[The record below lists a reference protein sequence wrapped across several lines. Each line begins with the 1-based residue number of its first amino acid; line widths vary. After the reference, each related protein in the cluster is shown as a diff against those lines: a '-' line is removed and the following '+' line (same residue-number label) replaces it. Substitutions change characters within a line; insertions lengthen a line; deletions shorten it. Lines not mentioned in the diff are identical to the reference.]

1 MNPSSRFGTLRGDQG
16 PTPSLD
22 HPACAATAPAPCA
35 APLTG
40 RPLPFA
46 PDAPSSRPTAPAA
59 PTLARPCRST
69 ATRMSWLGKPRQHRW
84 PVRTGPVIAALLLLA
99 AFPAAALAAVFTGEI
114 ADETLRLDDLRI
126 TDRADAPYKNATA
139 ISATKTDTPLI
150 DLPQSV
156 QVIPL
161 RLIEDLGAIE
171 ITDLYR
177 SIGGVTQFSY
187 GGVVFRGFRQE
198 ETRYNGVAGSPYG
211 DFGISRLGNVEQ
223 VEVLKGPASVLY
235 GSNQPGG
242 LINIVTRR
250 PQAARSGRLTVRTGT
265 GDSFGLQ
272 LDVTGP
278 IDAARRH
285 LYLVNVATDDQDR
298 FRNHARTE
306 STVTTAGY
314 TWVASPAT
322 RVTVQVEHIDQD
334 NSAHRLRGVPFE
346 NGSFLTDTTFT
357 TTEPT
362 DFQSLVADVVQAR
375 LDHVFASDLRLNV
388 TYRWFDNQG
397 LQQYHEPRG
406 LLADRRT
413 MRREFRDQDRRVG
426 QHSAAANLIGAF
438 QRGDFAHQVLAGGEF
453 YHTNTWFRGLTVP
466 MAQVPTI
473 DIYEPVYGLTSA
485 ASYNLGGRTYNT
497 TDADL
502 LRTGLYVQDQIG
514 WRDRWH
520 LLLAARYE
528 YFVDENRLSPQ
539 RRTDGAL
546 TTRAGLLRKLG
557 PATSLY
563 FSYAEGFVPQ
573 GLANEYR
580 GGPFDPEE
588 STSHELGLKR
598 DFLGGRFGLTAAI
611 YEITKSNVLQDDPD
625 PAVPA
630 DWLTTIGEVRSRGF
644 EIDLAGQLTAA
655 WSLQANYAYN
665 DVVVTRDVVAANVG
679 QGFPNSPHH
688 QAGLWTRYDLP
699 GHLPGFGLGA
709 EYVSTRTNFI
719 EVDAFPARGYV
730 VWDAA
735 LYWAVA
741 DVSLTLRCDN
751 LFDRVYSQS
760 TFGGRNG
767 HFPGEPRNVT
777 LTAAWKF

>member
-1 MNPSSRFGTLRGDQG
+1 
-16 PTPSLD
+16 
-22 HPACAATAPAPCA
+22 
-35 APLTG
+35 
-40 RPLPFA
+40 
-46 PDAPSSRPTAPAA
+46 
-59 PTLARPCRST
+59 
-69 ATRMSWLGKPRQHRW
+69 MSWLGKLRQRRW
-84 PVRTGPVIAALLLLA
+84 PARTGPVGFARGR
-99 AFPAAALAAVFTGEI
+99 LAAVVLLAGLAFADLPAFVGELTG
-114 ADETLRLDDLRI
+114 ETLRLDPLQI

-139 ISATKTDTPLI
+139 ISATKTHTPLI

-161 RLIEDLGAIE
+161 QLIEDLGALE

-177 SIGGVTQFSY
+177 TIGGVTQFSY

-250 PQAARSGRLTVRTGT
+250 PQAEHSGRLTARAGT
-265 GDSFGLQ
+265 GDSYGLQ
-272 LDVTGP
+272 LDLTGP
-278 IDAARRH
+278 LDAARRH

-298 FRNHARTE
+298 FRNNARTE
-306 STVTTAGY
+306 SSVTTAGY

-322 RVTVQVEHIDQD
+322 RVTVSAEHIDQD

-346 NGSFLTDTTFT
+346 HGRFLTDTTFT

-362 DFQSLVADVVQAR
+362 DFQTLVADVVQAR
-375 LDHVFASDLRLNV
+375 LDHVFTSDLRLNA

-413 MRREFRDQDRRVG
+413 MRREFRDQDRRVE

-438 QRGDFAHQVLAGGEF
+438 QRGDFAHQVLVGGEF

-485 ASYNLGGRTYNT
+485 DSYDLGSRTYNT

-502 LRTGLYVQDQIG
+502 LRTGLYVQDQVS

-528 YFVDENRLSPQ
+528 YFVDENRLSPL

-580 GGPFDPEE
+580 GGPFDPEA
-588 STSHELGLKR
+588 STSYELGLKR
-598 DFLGGRFGLTAAI
+598 DFLGGRVGLTASV
-611 YEITKSNVLQDDPD
+611 YEITKSNVLQNDPD
-625 PAVPA
+625 PSAPA

-644 EIDLAGQLTAA
+644 EIDVTGQLTDA

-665 DVVVTRDVVAANVG
+665 DVVVTDDVVAANIG
-679 QGFPNSPHH
+679 QGFPNSPRH
-688 QAGLWTRYDLP
+688 QAGLWTRYNLP
-699 GHLPGFGLGA
+699 GRLPGLGLGA

-719 EVDAFPARGYV
+719 EADAFPAHGYA

-735 LYWAVA
+735 LYWSVG

-767 HFPGEPRNVT
+767 HFPGEPRNLT

>member
-1 MNPSSRFGTLRGDQG
+1 MAPPENPSR
-16 PTPSLD
+16 
-22 HPACAATAPAPCA
+22 
-35 APLTG
+35 
-40 RPLPFA
+40 RPLALF
-46 PDAPSSRPTAPAA
+46 
-59 PTLARPCRST
+59 
-69 ATRMSWLGKPRQHRW
+69 
-84 PVRTGPVIAALLLLA
+84 AALLLA
-99 AFPAAALAAVFTGEI
+99 ATCTHAQTAMPAPADHNPAASDPIV
-114 ADETLRLDDLRI
+114 RLDAFVI
-126 TDRADAPYKNATA
+126 TDRATAPYRNATA

-156 QVIPL
+156 QVLP
-161 RLIEDLGAIE
+161 RQLIEDLGALE

-187 GGVVFRGFRQE
+187 GGVTFRGFRQE

-250 PQAARSGRLTVRTGT
+250 PQAERAGRLTARYGT
-265 GDSFGLQ
+265 GDSYGIQ
-272 LDVTGP
+272 LDLTGP
-278 IDAARRH
+278 LDAARRH

-298 FRNHARTE
+298 FRHHARSE
-306 STVTTAGY
+306 STVYTAGY
-314 TWVASPAT
+314 TWVVSPAT
-322 RVTVQVEHIDQD
+322 LLTVSGEHIDQD
-334 NSAHRLRGVPFE
+334 NPAHRLRGVPFE
-346 NGSFLTDTTFT
+346 NGRFLTAPTFT

-362 DFQSLVADVVQAR
+362 DFQTLVADVVQAR
-375 LDHVFASDLRLNV
+375 LDHVFTSDLRLNA

-413 MRREFRDQDRRVG
+413 MRREFRDQDRRVE

-438 QRGDFAHQVLAGGEF
+438 RHGEFAHQALLGGEF
-453 YHTNTWFRGLTVP
+453 YRTNTWFRGLTVP

-473 DIYEPVYGLTSA
+473 DLYNPVYGLTSA
-485 ASYNLGGRTYNT
+485 ASYNLGSRVYTT

-502 LRTGLYVQDQIG
+502 LRTGLYLQDQIG
-514 WRDRWH
+514 WRDQWH

-573 GLANEYR
+573 GLANEFR

-588 STSHELGLKR
+588 STSYELGLKR
-598 DFLGGRFGLTAAI
+598 DFLNGRLGVTAAL
-611 YEITKSNVLQDDPD
+611 YEITKSNVLQDDPN
-625 PAVPA
+625 PAAPA
-630 DWLTTIGEVRSRGF
+630 DWLRTIGEVRSRGF
-644 EIDLAGQLTAA
+644 EVDATGQLAAA
-655 WSLQANYAYN
+655 WSIQANYAYN
-665 DVVVTRDVVAANVG
+665 DVVVIRDVVAANVG
-679 QGFPNSPHH
+679 QGFPNAPRH
-688 QAGLWTRYDLP
+688 QAGLWTRYNLP
-699 GHLPGFGLGA
+699 GRLPGFGLGA

-719 EVDAFPARGYV
+719 EADAFPAPGYL

-735 LYWAVA
+735 LYWSVG
-741 DVSLTLRCDN
+741 DVSLALRCDN

-767 HFPGEPRNVT
+767 HFPGEPRNLT

>member
-1 MNPSSRFGTLRGDQG
+1 MYQPIRFGAHHGDQAS
-16 PTPSLD
+16 TPSFNFQ
-22 HPACAATAPAPCA
+22 ARAVSAPATPVA
-35 APLTG
+35 RQAG
-40 RPLPFA
+40 GASSFA
-46 PDAPSSRPTAPAA
+46 PDASPSRAIAPAA
-59 PTLARPCRST
+59 PTLARPCRFT
-69 ATRMSWLGKPRQHRW
+69 AMRMSWLGKLRQRRW
-84 PVRTGPVIAALLLLA
+84 PVRTGPVAALLLASSTCADLSASLA
-99 AFPAAALAAVFTGEI
+99 GEVS
-114 ADETLRLDDLRI
+114 AETLRLDDLHI
-126 TDRADAPYKNATA
+126 TDRVDAPYKNATA
-139 ISATKTDTPLI
+139 ISATKTDTALI

-161 RLIEDLGAIE
+161 QLIEDLGALE

-177 SIGGVTQFSY
+177 NVAGVTQYSY
-187 GGVVFRGFRQE
+187 GGVVARGFRQE

-242 LINIVTRR
+242 LINIVTRQPR
-250 PQAARSGRLTVRTGT
+250 AEPAGKLTARYGS
-265 GDSFGLQ
+265 GDSYGLQ

-278 IDAARRH
+278 IDAAHRH
-285 LYLVNVATDDQDR
+285 LYLFNVATDDQDR
-298 FRNHARTE
+298 FRNNARTE
-306 STVTTAGY
+306 STVYTGGY
-314 TWVASPAT
+314 SWVLSPAT
-322 RVTVQVEHIDQD
+322 RVTVQAERIDQD

-346 NGSFLTDTTFT
+346 NGRFLTDTTFT

-375 LDHVFASDLRLNV
+375 LDHVFTSDLRLNA

-413 MRREFRDQDRRVG
+413 MRREFRDQDRRVE
-426 QHSAAANLIGAF
+426 QHSVAVNLLGAF
-438 QRGDFAHQVLAGGEF
+438 QRGDFAHQVLVGGEL

-485 ASYNLGGRTYNT
+485 DSYGLGSRPYNT

-502 LRTGLYVQDQIG
+502 LRTGVYVQDQFS
-514 WRDRWH
+514 WRDHWH

-539 RRTDGAL
+539 RRSDGAP

-563 FSYAEGFVPQ
+563 YSYAEGFVPQ

-588 STSHELGLKR
+588 STSHEFGFKR
-598 DFLGGRFGLTAAI
+598 DFFDGRAGLTAAI
-611 YEITKSNVLQDDPD
+611 YELTKSNVLQNDPD
-625 PAVPA
+625 PAAPA
-630 DWLTTIGEVRSRGF
+630 DWLTTLGEVRSRGF
-644 EIDLAGQLTAA
+644 EIDVTGQLTAA

-665 DVVVTRDVVAANVG
+665 DVVVTRDVVAANIG
-679 QGFPNSPHH
+679 QGFPNSPRH
-688 QAGLWTRYDLP
+688 QAGLWTRCNLP
-699 GHLPGFGLGA
+699 GRLPGFGLGA
-709 EYVSTRTNFI
+709 EYVSTRANSI

-735 LYWAVA
+735 LYWSVGGI
-741 DVSLTLRCDN
+741 SLTLRCDN
-751 LFDRVYSQS
+751 LFDHVYSQS

-767 HFPGEPRNVT
+767 HFPGEPRNMT

>member
-1 MNPSSRFGTLRGDQG
+1 MNQPSSFGAPRGDQG
-16 PTPSLD
+16 PTPSFN
-22 HPACAATAPAPCA
+22 HPARAVSAPAPRP
-35 APLTG
+35 APLAG
-40 RPLPFA
+40 RPSPFA
-46 PDAPSSRPTAPAA
+46 PELLPPRPIATDAL
-59 PTLARPCRST
+59 TLARPCRST
-69 ATRMSWLGKPRQHRW
+69 ATRMSWLGKLRQRRW
-84 PVRTGPVIAALLLLA
+84 PARAGLTAIALLFLGGTCADLSA
-99 AFPAAALAAVFTGEI
+99 SLVGEI
-114 ADETLRLDDLRI
+114 TGETLRLDDLRI
-126 TDRADAPYKNATA
+126 TDRVDAPYKNATA

-150 DLPQSV
+150 DLPQAV

-161 RLIEDLGAIE
+161 QLIEDLGALE

-177 SIGGVTQFSY
+177 SIGGVTQYSY
-187 GGVVFRGFRQE
+187 GGVVARGFRQE

-250 PQAARSGRLTVRTGT
+250 PQAVRTGRLTVRYGT
-265 GDSFGLQ
+265 GDSRGLQ
-272 LDVTGP
+272 LELTGP
-278 IDAARRH
+278 VDAVRRH
-285 LYLVNVATDDQDR
+285 LYLVNIATDDQAR
-298 FRNHARTE
+298 FRNNARTV

-322 RVTVQVEHIDQD
+322 RVTVQAEHIDQD
-334 NSAHRLRGVPFE
+334 NSAHRLRGVPYE
-346 NGSFLTDTTFT
+346 NGRFLTDTAFT

-362 DFQSLVADVVQAR
+362 DFQTLTAAVVQAR
-375 LDHVFASDLRLNV
+375 LDHVFSPGLRLNA

-413 MRREFRDQDRRVG
+413 MRREFRDQDRRVE

-438 QRGDFAHQVLAGGEF
+438 QRGDLTHQVLLGGEF

-473 DIYEPVYGLTSA
+473 DIYEPAYGLTSA
-485 ASYNLGGRTYNT
+485 GSYNLGSRTYNT
-497 TDADL
+497 TDSDL
-502 LRTGLYVQDQIG
+502 LRTGLYLQDQIS

-520 LLLAARYE
+520 LLLAARCE
-528 YFVDENRLSPQ
+528 LFTDENNLSPQ
-539 RRTDGAL
+539 RRTDRAF
-546 TTRAGLLRKLG
+546 TTRAGLVHKFN
-557 PATSLY
+557 PATALY

-573 GLANEYR
+573 GLANEYK

-588 STSHELGLKR
+588 SRSYELGFKR
-598 DFLGGRFGLTAAI
+598 DFLGGRIGLTSTV
-611 YEITKSNVLQDDPD
+611 YEITKTNVLQNDPD
-625 PAVPA
+625 PTAPA
-630 DWLTTIGEVRSRGF
+630 DWLIAIGEVRSRGF
-644 EIDLAGQLTAA
+644 EFDVTGQLTAD

-665 DVVVTRDVVAANVG
+665 DVVVTKDVTAANIG
-679 QGFPNSPHH
+679 AGFPNTPRH
-688 QAGLWTRYDLP
+688 QAGLWTRYNLP
-699 GHLPGFGLGA
+699 RWKLGAGLGA
-709 EYVSTRTNFI
+709 EYVSTRANSL
-719 EVDAFPARGYV
+719 EVDAFPAPGYV

-735 LYWAVA
+735 LFWSVGDVA
-741 DVSLTLRCDN
+741 LTLRCDN

-767 HFPGEPRNVT
+767 HFPGEPRNAT

>member
-1 MNPSSRFGTLRGDQG
+1 MVVL
-16 PTPSLD
+16 
-22 HPACAATAPAPCA
+22 
-35 APLTG
+35 LTG
-40 RPLPFA
+40 GAFADLP
-46 PDAPSSRPTAPAA
+46 
-59 PTLARPCRST
+59 
-69 ATRMSWLGKPRQHRW
+69 
-84 PVRTGPVIAALLLLA
+84 
-99 AFPAAALAAVFTGEI
+99 AFVGEI
-114 ADETLRLDDLRI
+114 AGETLRLETLQI
-126 TDRADAPYKNATA
+126 TDRVDAPYKNATA
-139 ISATKTDTPLI
+139 ISATKTDTALI

-161 RLIEDLGAIE
+161 QLIEDLGALE

-177 SIGGVTQFSY
+177 NIAGVTQYSY
-187 GGVVFRGFRQE
+187 GGVVARGFRQE

-223 VEVLKGPASVLY
+223 VEVLRGPASVLY

-242 LINIVTRR
+242 LINIVTRQPR
-250 PQAARSGRLTVRTGT
+250 AERAGRLTARTGT
-265 GDSFGLQ
+265 GDSYGLQ
-272 LDVTGP
+272 LDLTGP
-278 IDAARRH
+278 LDAGRRH
-285 LYLVNVATDDQDR
+285 LYLLNIATDDQDR

-306 STVTTAGY
+306 SAVFTGGY

-322 RVTVQVEHIDQD
+322 RVTVQAEHIDQD

-346 NGSFLTDTTFT
+346 NGHFLTDTTFT

-362 DFQSLVADVVQAR
+362 DFQTLIADVVQAR
-375 LDHVFASDLRLNV
+375 LDHVFTSDLRLNA

-438 QRGDFAHQVLAGGEF
+438 QRGDVTHQVLLGGEF

-466 MAQVPTI
+466 MAQVPAI

-485 ASYNLGGRTYNT
+485 ESYNLGSRTYNT
-497 TDADL
+497 TDSDL
-502 LRTGLYVQDQIG
+502 LRTGFYLQDQIA
-514 WRDRWH
+514 WRERWH

-528 YFVDENRLSPQ
+528 LFTDHDNLNTQ
-539 RRTDGAL
+539 RRTDRAL
-546 TTRAGLLRKLG
+546 TTRAGLVHKFN
-557 PATSLY
+557 PATALY

-580 GGPFDPEE
+580 GGPFDPEA
-588 STSHELGLKR
+588 SHSYELGLKR
-598 DFLGGRFGLTAAI
+598 DFLGGRLGLTSSV
-611 YEITKSNVLQDDPD
+611 YEITKTNVLQDDPD
-625 PAVPA
+625 PAAPA
-630 DWLTTIGEVRSRGF
+630 NFLIAIGEVRSRGF
-644 EIDLAGQLTAA
+644 EIDLTGQITTG
-655 WSLQANYAYN
+655 WSVQANYAYN
-665 DVVVTRDVVAANVG
+665 DVIITKDVVAARVG
-679 QGFPNSPHH
+679 TGFPNTPRH
-688 QAGLWTRYDLP
+688 QAGLWTRYNLP
-699 GHLPGFGLGA
+699 RWNLGAGLGA
-709 EYVSTRTNFI
+709 EYVSTRANSL

-735 LYWAVA
+735 LFWSVGDVA
-741 DVSLTLRCDN
+741 LTLRGDN